1 MELLQLRY
9 FKDAAE
15 LENFSMVA
23 KKNMVPQ
30 PSISKTIG
38 KLEDELGVLLFDRQG
53 KRIVLNDNGKF
64 FYEKVSTA
72 LNNIDSGIEHFK
84 APVHKDIKIY
94 TQAGSRFV
102 SLLTADFLY
111 STRDIFISSV
121 NQLSLDNKNGYD
133 FTFMQPQKDMNGL
146 KYEKLMDDPIV
157 AVISTKNPLSSSSLL
172 SIKDLRDEQFVA
184 YYRSINLRDFT
195 DDFCKNVGGFVPN
208 VAFESHDYSSIR
220 YMISKNKGIGLM
232 PEKFFRLQPYPNIKI
247 VPLKEQ
253 VFRTLVIA
261 WNENTSLSK
270 QAINFL
276 QFTKNGLKIFNFYFF
291 MESCIRFLSLSTLR
305 TLTSTTS
312 PTETTSNGCFIN
324 LLLISDMC
332 TSPS

>member
-1 MELLQLRY
+1 
-9 FKDAAE
+9 
-15 LENFSMVA
+15 MVA

-133 FTFMQPQKDMNGL
+133 FTFMQPQKDMNEL

-172 SIKDLRDEQFVA
+172 SIKDLRDEKFVA

-261 WNENTSLSK
+261 WDENTSLSK

-276 QFTKNGLKIFNFYFF
+276 QFTKNWFENI
-291 MESCIRFLSLSTLR
+291 
-305 TLTSTTS
+305 
-312 PTETTSNGCFIN
+312 
-324 LLLISDMC
+324 
-332 TSPS
+332 

>member
-38 KLEDELGVLLFDRQG
+38 KLEDELWVLLFDRQG

-133 FTFMQPQKDMNGL
+133 FTFMQPQKDMNEL

-172 SIKDLRDEQFVA
+172 SIKDLRDEKFVA

-208 VAFESHDYSSIR
+208 VAFESVIWLAK
-220 YMISKNKGIGLM
+220 IKG
-232 PEKFFRLQPYPNIKI
+232 
-247 VPLKEQ
+247 
-253 VFRTLVIA
+253 
-261 WNENTSLSK
+261 
-270 QAINFL
+270 
-276 QFTKNGLKIFNFYFF
+276 
-291 MESCIRFLSLSTLR
+291 
-305 TLTSTTS
+305 
-312 PTETTSNGCFIN
+312 
-324 LLLISDMC
+324 
-332 TSPS
+332 

>member
-23 KKNMVPQ
+23 KKNMGPQ

-38 KLEDELGVLLFDRQG
+38 KLEDELGVLLFDRPG

-111 STRDIFISSV
+111 STRDIFISSI

-261 WNENTSLSK
+261 WDENTSLSK

-276 QFTKNGLKIFNFYFF
+276 QFTKNWFENI
-291 MESCIRFLSLSTLR
+291 
-305 TLTSTTS
+305 
-312 PTETTSNGCFIN
+312 
-324 LLLISDMC
+324 
-332 TSPS
+332 

>member
-53 KRIVLNDNGKF
+53 KRITLNDNGRF
-64 FYEKVSTA
+64 FYKKISTA
-72 LNNIDSGIEHFK
+72 LSSIDSGIDHFK
-84 APVHKDIKIY
+84 NHMHKDIKIY
-94 TQAGSRFV
+94 TQAGNRFV

-111 STRDIFISSV
+111 STKDIFISSV
-121 NQLSLDNKNGYD
+121 NQLSSDKIKYD
-133 FTFMQPQKDMNGL
+133 FTFMQPQKDMTGL
-146 KYEKLMDDPIV
+146 NYEKLMDDPIV
-157 AVISTKNPLSSSSLL
+157 AVVSSENPLSNSSVL
-172 SIKDLRDEQFVA
+172 SIKDLANQQFVA

-195 DDFCKNVGGFVPN
+195 DDFCRTEGGYTPN
-208 VAFESHDYSSIR
+208 VAFESNDYSSIR
-220 YMISKNKGIGLM
+220 YMISKNNGIGLM

-247 VPLKEQ
+247 IPLKEQ

-261 WNENTSLSK
+261 WDENIPLSN

-276 QFTKNGLKIFNFYFF
+276 QFTKNWFKNI
-291 MESCIRFLSLSTLR
+291 
-305 TLTSTTS
+305 
-312 PTETTSNGCFIN
+312 
-324 LLLISDMC
+324 
-332 TSPS
+332 